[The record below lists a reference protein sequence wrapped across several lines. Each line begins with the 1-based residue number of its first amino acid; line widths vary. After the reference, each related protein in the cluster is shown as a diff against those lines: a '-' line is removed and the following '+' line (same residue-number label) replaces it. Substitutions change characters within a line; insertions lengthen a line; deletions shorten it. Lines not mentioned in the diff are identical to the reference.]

1 MKVVVFD
8 VWGDLALF
16 RRFDTNTS
24 MLTHSFPPPTA
35 VLGMVGAIL
44 GLDRDIYIQ
53 QLQGTRI
60 GIELLHPVKKVRMAL
75 NYKNTKGRDL
85 AGKKGRTQIPAEFIK
100 DPAYRIYIVND
111 TVQQD
116 LGTMLKEHKS
126 VFTLSLGLSELLAN
140 FQYVGT
146 YSCEFSSGK
155 QLVGSVVPTSVVES
169 IDFFAQEG
177 KPKRMLKERVPVTMA
192 PDRTVTRYEDV
203 VIEENGEMI
212 SGVFSE
218 VFVIGEKAIVFF

>member
-24 MLTHSFPPPTA
+24 MLTYSFPPPTA

-44 GLDRDIYIQ
+44 GLDRDVYIH

-60 GIELLHPVKKVRMAL
+60 GIELLHPVKIVRMAL
-75 NYKNTKGRDL
+75 NYKNTQKGDL

-155 QLVGSVVPTSVVES
+155 QLVSSVAPTSVVES
-169 IDFFAQEG
+169 INFFAQEG

-218 VFVIGEKAIVFF
+218 VFVVGEKAIAFF